1 MAFNEIRPFRYWCN
15 KVLPMVYDDSLSYYE
30 LLCKVVKHMNDIG
43 SNVNSLGE
51 NVQFVY
57 EEFNKFI
64 KDFDGAVDEVVEE
77 SLDRFVREGMVVA
90 SVNGQRG
97 YVVLESLP
105 NPNPITFSG
114 AVSGSYDGSA
124 PLEIIIPE
132 GGGTGN
138 VESVNGKEGV
148 VVLDAEDVGAVKSA
162 GWSGE
167 DAGKVLGVDGE
178 GNVVA
183 VNGGTGAVRSV
194 NGYTGDVVIDATDIG
209 AVPGEGW
216 SSADNGKFLKI
227 DSNGDVVAVAGSG
240 EAVVVGVSSVNG
252 QTGDVT
258 IDELPSPGTL
268 TFSGGASGSYDGSED
283 VTVVIPEPQ
292 EIPEA
297 LPNPNALVFTGAVSG
312 RYDGSQEV
320 TVNIPEGSD
329 NQALTFS
336 GAVKATYD
344 GSEAVNVA
352 IPERS
357 PTPSALSF
365 AGTGLSFDG
374 SEPVS
379 VSIPTKLPNPQALTF
394 TGAVSAVYDGTQ
406 AISVNIPSGG
416 GGGISG
422 LTLSSP
428 TSMSLVENE
437 GATTK
442 RISLGVK
449 PKNGDFI
456 VFEFV
461 PYNAGDGGYRQIAI
475 AGYKSGSA
483 ATVLQMAVLG
493 EYGASHAVSRSV
505 ELSYLEEDGAGGY
518 RCELTVG
525 HGYRASIGQSGTTS
539 AYTGAI
545 GITRIWVL
553 SMTI

>member
-30 LLCKVVKHMNDIG
+30 LLCKVVKHLNDIG

-64 KDFDGAVDEVVEE
+64 KDFEGAVDEVVEE
-77 SLDRFVREGMVVA
+77 SLDRFIREGMVVT
-90 SVNGQRG
+90 SVNGQKG
-97 YVVLESLP
+97 YVVINTLP

-138 VESVNGKEGV
+138 VDSVNGKEGV

-240 EAVVVGVSSVNG
+240 EVVVAGVSSVNG

-258 IDELPSPGTL
+258 IAELPSPGTL

-283 VTVVIPEPQ
+283 VTVVIPEQQ

-297 LPNPNALVFTGAVSG
+297 LPNPNALVFSGAVSG
-312 RYDGSQEV
+312 SYDGSQKV
-320 TVNIPEGSD
+320 TVNVPD
-329 NQALTFS
+329 
-336 GAVKATYD
+336 
-344 GSEAVNVA
+344 
-352 IPERS
+352 RS
-357 PTPSALSF
+357 PTPSSIQF
-365 AGTGLSFDG
+365 TGGSQTSFDG
-374 SEPVS
+374 STPAVVE
-379 VSIPTKLPNPQALTF
+379 IPTKLPTVHPLIF
-394 TGAVSAVYDGTQ
+394 DGAVSASYDG
-406 AISVNIPSGG
+406 SVPLTVTIPSGG
-416 GGGISG
+416 SSVGSGVHISTATTIP
-422 LTLSSP
+422 LIP
-428 TSMSLVENE
+428 NE
-437 GATTK
+437 GARTK
-442 RISLGVK
+442 FILLPAQAK
-449 PKNGDFI
+449 AGDFI

-461 PYNAGDGGYRQIAI
+461 PYNSSDSEHRQMALASYGLDG
-475 AGYKSGSA
+475 A
-483 ATVLQMAVLG
+483 ATVLNMVFLG
-493 EYGASHAVSRSV
+493 EYGATHALSRAV
-505 ELSYLEEDGAGGY
+505 ELVFQKELEVGVYRYEMTIGSGY
-518 RCELTVG
+518 K
-525 HGYRASIGQSGTTS
+525 ASIGQSGTAAADDS
-539 AYTGAI
+539 VI
-545 GITRIWVL
+545 GVTRIWVA
-553 SMTI
+553 SVTQ

>member
-30 LLCKVVKHMNDIG
+30 LLCKVVKHLNDIG
-43 SNVNSLGE
+43 SGVNSLSE

-90 SVNGQRG
+90 SVNGQKG

-148 VVLDAEDVGAVKSA
+148 VVLNAEDVGAVKSA

-183 VNGGTGAVRSV
+183 INGGTDAVRSV

-209 AVPGEGW
+209 AVPSEGW

-240 EAVVVGVSSVNG
+240 ETVVAGVSSVNG

-312 RYDGSQEV
+312 RYDGSQQV
-320 TVNIPEGSD
+320 TVNVPD
-329 NQALTFS
+329 
-336 GAVKATYD
+336 
-344 GSEAVNVA
+344 
-352 IPERS
+352 RS
-357 PTPSALSF
+357 PTPSSIQF
-365 AGTGLSFDG
+365 TGGSQASFDG
-374 SEPVS
+374 SAPAVVE
-379 VSIPTKLPNPQALTF
+379 IPTKLPTVHPLVF
-394 TGAVSAVYDGTQ
+394 EGAVSASYDGSEPLT
-406 AISVNIPSGG
+406 VNIPAGG
-416 GGGISG
+416 GTSSALKYFGTFVINTSASQGAGDVTKSF
-422 LTLSSP
+422 SP
-428 TSMSLVENE
+428 TY
-437 GATTK
+437 
-442 RISLGVK
+442 I
-449 PKNGDFI
+449 PKINDLYVI
-456 VFEFV
+456 EYY
-461 PYNAGDGGYRQIAI
+461 PYNNTGYTVDPPYTVVVRCNDLHGSRSNIALTAI
-475 AGYKSGSA
+475 H
-483 ATVLQMAVLG
+483 LG
-493 EYGASHAVSRSV
+493 EYGATHTLYRNVGINFA
-505 ELSYLEEDGAGGY
+505 EDGTSLTITYGIGYKAG
-518 RCELTVG
+518 
-525 HGYRASIGQSGTTS
+525 IGQSGTSVADNT
-539 AYTGAI
+539 AI
-545 GITRIWVL
+545 GIRSIGVYGFR
-553 SMTI
+553 